1 MTRNNDARMNSILIF
16 LRSTVYHFEIK
27 QKVEVS
33 DLKNILIAR
42 LRNPQSY
49 YQGEKAVC
57 HLHHRTDEMSIPG
70 NVSWAAQYGIIG
82 LHKQRQQ
89 GIVAR

>member
-1 MTRNNDARMNSILIF
+1 MRVRDRVAKYFKGKPLVV
-16 LRSTVYHFEIK
+16 ST
-27 QKVEVS
+27 
-33 DLKNILIAR
+33 DR
-42 LRNPQSY
+42 
-49 YQGEKAVC
+49 
-57 HLHHRTDEMSIPG
+57 MSIPG